1 MTITLDWWSHI
12 WIILHLS
19 SIYEHI
25 HIKNIILGDGV
36 DALIHEKM
44 TKYSILNFTIRNM
57 LFFTCKYRVAWNRTS
72 LGAWWRIRITMSHNK
87 CRTICMMFASR
98 GTRWSYNQTFAHPSG
113 EHFMHL
119 RCDNV
124 AEMLQ
129 SSYCLFVEANGNV
142 WFMLCGMVLY
152 TGRWTATIHVSTI
165 WTILGDCHMSHI
177 PPTILMLSSSD
188 QLPKLRNLTNLI
200 NCVEY
205 MKEFR
210 IICDTG
216 PFHEFQCIFV
226 SRFLLHDSLPQ
237 ALEIV
242 TYITLWFLCL
252 SWKM

>member
-1 MTITLDWWSHI
+1 
-12 WIILHLS
+12 
-19 SIYEHI
+19 
-25 HIKNIILGDGV
+25 
-36 DALIHEKM
+36 
-44 TKYSILNFTIRNM
+44 
-57 LFFTCKYRVAWNRTS
+57 
-72 LGAWWRIRITMSHNK
+72 MSHNK
-87 CRTICMMFASR
+87 CRTICMMLASR

-142 WFMLCGMVLY
+142 WVSSSYCVVWFCGLDVGL
-152 TGRWTATIHVSTI
+152 RSFRSPQFEQSWEIAI
-165 WTILGDCHMSHI
+165 CHTT

-188 QLPKLRNLTNLI
+188 QLPKLRDLTNLI
-200 NCVEY
+200 KCVEY

-216 PFHEFQCIFV
+216 PFHELHCIFV

-242 TYITLWFLCL
+242 IYTTPWFLRL